1 MKDVFI
7 LGAGFSKAVSD
18 HMPTMAELGCRVMQ
32 RLKQAAA
39 EEGSEIYI
47 PRVLC
52 DLENVESWM
61 TYLSQPQPWLREE
74 TYHRHLALARDIRR
88 RIREVIAEGKAAAMQ
103 EVLPTWLPTLIRQWH
118 SRQVSVITLNYDTI
132 IESACRGPVTEDRSG
147 ISPFQVYPPYFA
159 GIGSRS
165 GVGSFGSSKLETF
178 TYFKL
183 HGSANWY
190 YSGRDDF
197 YGETIFCTNVPPWE
211 ARCSQEERNP
221 PPAAGDKDC
230 LIIPPVTDKLTYFNN
245 ETIRRLWQEAR
256 ETLKS
261 ASRIFIIGYSLPLS
275 DLGMRF
281 FLQDGQPIEAIRARV
296 YIVDRNEKVVKHYEK
311 LLPRQNVIG
320 KFSGGETVVADFA
333 QHYSGTP

>member
-18 HMPTMAELGCRVMQ
+18 YMPTMAELGVEVIQ
-32 RLKQAAA
+32 RLEQAAE

-47 PRVLC
+47 PRVLY
-52 DLENVESWM
+52 DLGNVESWM

-103 EVLPTWLPTLIRQWH
+103 EVLPTWLHTLIRQWH

-132 IESACRGPVTEDRSG
+132 IESACREPVTEDSRE
-147 ISPFQVYPPYFA
+147 IFPMEVYPPYFA
-159 GIGSRS
+159 GIRSRS
-165 GVGSFGSSKLETF
+165 GGGFFGSTKLETF

-197 YGETIFCTNVPPWE
+197 YGETIFVTNVPPWE
-211 ARCSQEERNP
+211 AGCSQEERNP

-245 ETIRRLWQEAR
+245 ETIRRLWQEAH
-256 ETLKS
+256 EALKS

-281 FLQDGQPIEAIRARV
+281 FLQDGQPSEATEALV
-296 YIVDRNEKVVKHYEK
+296 YIVDRKEEVVGRYKK
-311 LLPRQNVIG
+311 LLPRQNIIG
-320 KFSGGETVVADFA
+320 EFSGGETVVADFA
-333 QHYSGTP
+333 QHYSDTL

>member
-132 IESACRGPVTEDRSG
+132 IESACRGPVTEDSRK
-147 ISPFQVYPPYFA
+147 IFPTDVYPPYFA

-165 GVGSFGSSKLETF
+165 GGGFFGSIKLETF

-256 ETLKS
+256 EALKS

-281 FLQDGQPIEAIRARV
+281 FLQDGQPCEATKALV
-296 YIVDRNEKVVKHYEK
+296 YIVDRNEEVVGRYKK

-320 KFSGGETVVADFA
+320 EFSGGETVVADFA
-333 QHYSGTP
+333 QHYSDTP